1 MPTSKLANTNNFIR
15 WNKVSGAYPV
25 ADLPI
30 NKLPPP
36 EEQGI
41 IIVPGNINESTF
53 IQESIVVGG
62 AAPRSGLFFRP
73 DGTRFYTNQNS
84 ILFQYNLSIPW
95 DLTTQTLTGT
105 INISSDTI
113 QPGSIWIDSTGVN
126 MFIVDRGGSINIQKW
141 RLNTAWSIVSS
152 VRLSNTVFTNVKSAW
167 LTDAGDRLFYIQS
180 TGATTNIVQNDLT
193 TNFDLTTTTATV
205 TVDISAQ
212 IGEGGISSLSFDP
225 TGTLLYVSD
234 NQINDIVYQYDLTT
248 GFDISTLSYSGFSYN
263 PTNNADVFGL
273 FIRSKTEYFV
283 FEGSS
288 RTAKYNVSSTLEDI
302 KIPIKYGNEKQYDGL
317 DNTVVTL
324 FPNEKFQWYA
334 NLDELETDG
343 NFDNWQLDLVF
354 ADSFN
359 TAASNIAP
367 LLQDFIQGYSYRFY
381 INEFTV
387 PSAYSFGCYRLVIQ
401 DGTNVL
407 YISNKIKYS
416 KTIAPYS
423 KKIQYR
429 NNLNILNFNYEGL
442 PAYKNQFR
450 IDLVVNQSNGDIRKV
465 GYELV
470 SSSFNAVRTLA
481 GNTEQ
486 FITEKYIDLDHDAFE
501 GATVHKEISV
511 FINGEFVTYTRGE
524 GQEYLRE
531 WENNYPLSDGSIR
544 LERSAS
550 YSTNRNV

>member
-15 WNKVSGAYPV
+15 WNKVSGSYPV

-30 NKLPPP
+30 TKLPPP
-36 EEQGI
+36 EEESFLFGT
-41 IIVPGNINESTF
+41 NIAES
-53 IQESIVVGG
+53 S
-62 AAPRSGLFFRP
+62 
-73 DGTRFYTNQNS
+73 
-84 ILFQYNLSIPW
+84 
-95 DLTTQTLTGT
+95 
-105 INISSDTI
+105 ISSDTVSVLGTTKVSLFFRSGGGTFFYCADGTLYEYTTVS
-113 QPGSIWIDSTGVN
+113 PYTLAGSTQTDTFTLPNTIEGSVFFNPTGTKFYVS
-126 MFIVDRGGSINIQKW
+126 FINGDIYE
-141 RLNTAWSIVSS
+141 
-152 VRLSNTVFTNVKSAW
+152 FTMSSAW
-167 LTDAGDRLFYIQS
+167 NISTASQTSLQSPSFSGLNHGLWLKNDGTALYVVDDFAASPNFEEWALSTPYDLSTIGVSPANSFSLAIQGPNLQNFAFSPSGNDAYFINTGLPDSRLFQYSLS
-180 TGATTNIVQNDLT
+180 TA
-193 TNFDLTTTTATV
+193 FDLTTM
-205 TVDISAQ
+205 SY
-212 IGEGGISSLSFDP
+212 
-225 TGTLLYVSD
+225 TGNFYDL
-234 NQINDIVYQYDLTT
+234 NDINSKGIFFQDT
-248 GFDISTLSYSGFSYN
+248 GN
-263 PTNNADVFGL
+263 
-273 FIRSKTEYFV
+273 YFV
-283 FEGSS
+283 IGNNQNTVKKYQIVEGTS
-288 RTAKYNVSSTLEDI
+288 L
-302 KIPIKYGNEKQYDGL
+302 IPEPYGNEKQFDEL
-317 DNTVVTL
+317 DNPIVTL
-324 FPNEKFQWYA
+324 FPTEKFQWYA

-343 NFDNWQLDLVF
+343 NFANWQLDLVF

-367 LLQDFIQGYSYRFY
+367 LEQDFIQGYNYRFY

-387 PSAYSFGCYRLVIQ
+387 PSTYSFGCYRLVIQ

-416 KTIAPYS
+416 KTIAPHS
-423 KKIQYR
+423 FKVQYR

-450 IDLVVNQSNGDIRKV
+450 IDLVVTQSNGDVRKV

-470 SSSFNAVRTLA
+470 SSSFNAVRTLN